1 MLDRLRN
8 QAFQALAATSHC
20 TLSTLGP
27 AGLCASN
34 VALAVAGD
42 HLYVLIPSTSDHLFN
57 LEQESVVALT
67 AETWELTSQAA
78 QIAAST
84 SPFTPQQTA
93 WAVAFQITP
102 QRMHLPPDDE
112 EHTHR
117 TIDFG

>member
-1 MLDRLRN
+1 MLDRLRD

-20 TLSTLGP
+20 TLSTSGP

-34 VALAVAGD
+34 VDLAVVSG
-42 HLYVLIPSTSDHLFN
+42 HLYVLIPNTSDHLFN

-67 AETWELTSQAA
+67 AERWELSGHAM
-78 QIAAST
+78 QIAT
-84 SPFTPQQTA
+84 GESPFTPQQTA
-93 WAVAFQITP
+93 WSVVFQIIP

-112 EHTHR
+112 DHTHR